1 MKRVFAI
8 VILLS
13 LLLSSV
19 GCGGNNNTATEA
31 ATTAAPTTTTAAT
44 AAPTTTAAVTTTAAA
59 TTVPPT
65 TTAQTPETRIVK
77 GDDGTEVEIPY
88 TITKAAPL
96 IGAFAQ
102 MTEMLTA
109 GGGKIVAA
117 ATNNVS
123 DYFKQVFPD
132 YVRSNPNNY
141 NSSSVEDLIA
151 AGAQVCYGP
160 TSIFSDDQRAQLA
173 EAGIAYVPIDNIRTV
188 EGMSNAF
195 LIIGEI
201 LGENEYARAEEFVSY
216 YQGNIES
223 SIERTNRVEEKT
235 TFLSLFYS
243 ADAYT
248 TINGGDI
255 CNEYI
260 EAAGGVNL
268 AKDYT
273 PAAGSNSLTVDTE
286 QIVAWNPQFIMTS
299 NQAGKKAILEDPALA
314 TVEAVKNG
322 DVHVCPYGV
331 YLWSVRSGEGSMLSL
346 WLGTKMY
353 PDRFSA
359 VNMENVVKGFF
370 NYWYNYDISQEE
382 IEKTLAGDA
391 STAMTR

>member
-1 MKRVFAI
+1 M
-8 VILLS
+8 LLS
-13 LLLSSV
+13 FA
-19 GCGGNNNTATEA
+19 GCGGNSTTPTAVPSSS
-31 ATTAAPTTTTAAT
+31 APAS
-44 AAPTTTAAVTTTAAA
+44 
-59 TTVPPT
+59 
-65 TTAQTPETRIVK
+65 TPESSAPESTPATPEALGTRIVK

-117 ATNNVS
+117 ATNNIS

-132 YVRSNPNNY
+132 YVQSNPNDY
-141 NSSSVEDLIA
+141 NSSSVEELIA

-160 TSIFSDDQRAQLA
+160 TSIFSEDQLAQLA
-173 EAGIAYVPIDNIRTV
+173 EAGIAYVPIDNIKTV

-201 LGENEYARAEEFVSY
+201 LGEDEYARAQEFVDY
-216 YQGNIES
+216 YQGNIS
-223 SIERTNRVEEKT
+223 LCKERTADVADKV
-235 TFLSLFYS
+235 TFMSLFYS

-255 CNEYI
+255 CNEYA
-260 EAAGGVNL
+260 EAAGAINV

-273 PAAGSNSLTVDTE
+273 PDAGSNSLTVDAE
-286 QIVAWNPQFIMTS
+286 QIVVWNPQFIMAS
-299 NQAGKKAILEDPALA
+299 NQAGKEAILADPALA
-314 TVEAVKNG
+314 TVDAVKNG
-322 DVHVCPYGV
+322 NVQVCPYGV

-346 WLGTKMY
+346 WLGTQLY
-353 PDRFSA
+353 PDLFRD
-359 VNMENVVKGFF
+359 VDMENVVKEFF
-370 NYWYNYDISQEE
+370 NNWYSYDISEEE
-382 IEKTLAGDA
+382 IQNTLNGDA
-391 STAMTR
+391 SISMTR